1 MHGYKYMQQLASYI
15 YLLCI
20 IITDYEKKL
29 QRIWKKNPCHVVQ
42 ARIKRFTIH
51 LGSFHSLK
59 PGGLLNDEVVIA
71 LLCILNAHSYIQ
83 IINGYLELL
92 ASVNGRCRI
101 IISQTMTSIVNCVA
115 VAQRFHLL
123 SKVALYN

>member
-29 QRIWKKNPCHVVQ
+29 QRIWKKNPWHVVQ

-51 LGSFHSLK
+51 LGSFKEQAISFK
-59 PGGLLNDEVVIA
+59 E
-71 LLCILNAHSYIQ
+71 Q
-83 IINGYLELL
+83 IFYCLDPLGPSRSSRGIY
-92 ASVNGRCRI
+92 S
-101 IISQTMTSIVNCVA
+101 A
-115 VAQRFHLL
+115 V
-123 SKVALYN
+123 K